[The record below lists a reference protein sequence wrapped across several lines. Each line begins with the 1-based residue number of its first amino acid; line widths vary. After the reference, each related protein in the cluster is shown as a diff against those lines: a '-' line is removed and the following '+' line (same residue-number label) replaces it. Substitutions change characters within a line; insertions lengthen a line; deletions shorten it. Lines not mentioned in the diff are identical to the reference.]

1 MTSMGRARRPYLVV
15 PRRRSVRR
23 LLSLAVWL
31 CLACPGGLLAATP
44 EELFD
49 AANSAYESADY
60 DAAIAGYE
68 KILAY
73 GLYDPRVHYNL
84 GNAYFRKGRLGA
96 SILHYERA
104 LKIDPGDS
112 EARQNLDLA
121 RSQIRDRMAEPELQF
136 PLLVVRDLVDGMSIN
151 AITLLFF
158 ALYIP
163 TTALLGAIPLSADSV
178 RRRVFAYG
186 AAMLGILT
194 LVAVAGLGYK
204 IHDATS
210 ERAIIMEERV
220 DVLAGPG
227 EDNTVLYTVHE
238 GTRLDVR
245 NRREGWLQ
253 ITLPDAGAGWIPVS
267 AAEQV

>member
-1 MTSMGRARRPYLVV
+1 MTRTEWARRPDREV
-15 PRRRSVRR
+15 PRRRPARR
-23 LLSLAVWL
+23 LLSLAAWL
-31 CLACPGGLLAATP
+31 CLACPGGLPAATP

-49 AANSAYESADY
+49 AANGAYESADY
-60 DAAIAGYE
+60 DAAISAYE

-104 LKIDPGDS
+104 LKIDPADS

-121 RSQIRDRMAEPELQF
+121 RRQIRDRMAEPELQF
-136 PLLVVRDLVDGMSIN
+136 PLLLVRDLVDGMSVN

-158 ALYIP
+158 AFYIP
-163 TTALLGAIPLSADSV
+163 TTSLLGAIPLSADMV

-186 AAMLGILT
+186 AAVLGIST
-194 LVAVAGLGYK
+194 LVVVAGLGYK

-210 ERAIIMEERV
+210 ERAIVMEERV

-238 GTRLDVR
+238 GTSLDVR

-253 ITLPDAGAGWIPVS
+253 VSLPDAGAGWIPVS